1 MRAVRW
7 QYVIPAIAI
16 GAAAGCTGSSSGA
29 AAGQQGPWTITA
41 SAGTGGA
48 IAPQGAVQ
56 VPHGGSQAFTVTA
69 AAGYAVSD
77 VTVDGASQGAVAAFT
92 FANVTAPHTI
102 AATFAALPVTYTI
115 AASAGP
121 GGAIAPAGDVAVAE
135 GGSQTFTFAADA
147 GFEVSDVTVDGA
159 SQGAIAA
166 FTFTNVT
173 APHTIAATFSALPV
187 TFTITASAGRGGTI
201 SPSGEVAVVEGTSQ
215 TFTVAAD
222 AGFVISDVTVD
233 GASQGAVAEF
243 TFSNVTAPHAIAA
256 AFAAQPTSAVV
267 RLATQGTL
275 PAGTLIGGVQ
285 VTLTYATD
293 KGLSIAANGVVPSG
307 AGAGS
312 LLVANTNAPGQV
324 IVALVNAAGIG
335 TGELATATFAVAPPN
350 VPVAADFAIAPG
362 ATVIDLTGA
371 PIPGVTVAIAPPN
384 VL

>member
-1 MRAVRW
+1 
-7 QYVIPAIAI
+7 
-16 GAAAGCTGSSSGA
+16 
-29 AAGQQGPWTITA
+29 
-41 SAGTGGA
+41 
-48 IAPQGAVQ
+48 
-56 VPHGGSQAFTVTA
+56 
-69 AAGYAVSD
+69 
-77 VTVDGASQGAVAAFT
+77 
-92 FANVTAPHTI
+92 
-102 AATFAALPVTYTI
+102 
-115 AASAGP
+115 
-121 GGAIAPAGDVAVAE
+121 
-135 GGSQTFTFAADA
+135 
-147 GFEVSDVTVDGA
+147 
-159 SQGAIAA
+159 
-166 FTFTNVT
+166 
-173 APHTIAATFSALPV
+173 
-187 TFTITASAGRGGTI
+187 
-201 SPSGEVAVVEGTSQ
+201 
-215 TFTVAAD
+215 
-222 AGFVISDVTVD
+222 
-233 GASQGAVAEF
+233 
-243 TFSNVTAPHAIAA
+243 
-256 AFAAQPTSAVV
+256 V